1 MLLLRLVLLSH
12 CNRLSR
18 HAVVYNTQGTC
29 AFFPYYTHLTAILY
43 IYIRNAFIYKCTHD
57 VHILLHL
64 FFFCLLSHLL
74 FFFFSFSSILVR
86 HTCIISNTQF
96 NVMFIACCNCIHIR
110 YGNSGDKPYSTHVL
124 KTNGTF
130 ICCILMA
137 KLSASAHKHTSTA
150 ATAAAP
156 LIPIVCQP
164 NGRIEIIR
172 QYYICLSEATP
183 TNDKLIG
190 MTLLSDGETL
200 RNVRRK

>member
-1 MLLLRLVLLSH
+1 MPSCITLKAHVRSFHIIHIWRLH
-12 CNRLSR
+12 CTS
-18 HAVVYNTQGTC
+18 
-29 AFFPYYTHLTAILY
+29 ILGMHS
-43 IYIRNAFIYKCTHD
+43 FIS
-57 VHILLHL
+57 VHMTFI
-64 FFFCLLSHLL
+64 FFFISFFFVFSHI
-74 FFFFSFSSILVR
+74 FFFFFLSSSSILVR